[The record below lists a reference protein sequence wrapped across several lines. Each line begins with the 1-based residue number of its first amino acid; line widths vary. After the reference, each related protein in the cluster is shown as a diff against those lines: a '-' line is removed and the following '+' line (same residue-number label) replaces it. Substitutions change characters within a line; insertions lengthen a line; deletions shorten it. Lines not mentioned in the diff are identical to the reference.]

1 MLALVGCSEP
11 VTGGAD
17 GGPDSGFIVRDAGSD
32 VDAGRTS
39 EDAGPDA
46 NLRDANLNDAIFAEP
61 DLCIAAAETCNG
73 LDDDCDGT
81 VDDGVPTGA
90 SCSAGIGACART
102 GTTLCV
108 GGALTGCSAVA
119 GAPGTETCNSLDDD
133 CDGTVDDGVP
143 TGAPCSSG
151 VGACA
156 RTGTTLCVGGALT
169 GCSAVA
175 GAPGT
180 ETCNTV
186 DDDCDGT
193 VDEDICYIVATG
205 GAITTDGDF
214 RVHTFTSSGT
224 FEIVSGTG
232 AVASLV
238 VAGGGG
244 GGGNTGGGGGAGGL
258 ISTAPG
264 ASYTARSFTVTVGPG
279 GPGGPAALSGT
290 IGANSVFDVI
300 TAAGGGGGGHYVNA
314 AGNAG
319 GSGGGGGGGTTG
331 SAGGMGTAGQGNSG
345 GAGFAKRDPFH
356 APCGGGGGAGSPG
369 AGASSAT
376 AAGQGGTGSA
386 SSITGFSVTY
396 ASGGGGGVAG
406 ATAGSASAGG
416 GGAGTNANTP
426 TAGAPNTGGGGGGGG
441 SSGSGAAGGSG
452 VVILRYRF
460 R

>member
-108 GGALTGCSAVA
+108 SGALTGCSAVA
-119 GAPGTETCNSLDDD
+119 GAPGTETCNGLDDD

-205 GAITTDGDF
+205 GTIVQDG
-214 RVHTFTSSGT
+214 RYKVHTFNDSGIFTVISGSGT
-224 FEIVSGTG
+224 IE
-232 AVASLV
+232 SLV
-238 VAGGGG
+238 IAGGGQAGSGGGFYGGGG
-244 GGGNTGGGGGAGGL
+244 GGGGEAIATFPGATSAIRAYAVVVGTGGTGGGL
-258 ISTAPG
+258 T
-264 ASYTARSFTVTVGPG
+264 
-279 GPGGPAALSGT
+279 
-290 IGANSVFDVI
+290 
-300 TAAGGGGGGHYVNA
+300 
-314 AGNAG
+314 G
-319 GSGGGGGGGTTG
+319 GSGTNSSVAGIVARGGTGG
-331 SAGGMGTAGQGNSG
+331 SPGGGNSG
-345 GAGFAKRDPFH
+345 DFTGGAANSNGA
-356 APCGGGGGAGSPG
+356 GGGAGSGGNGGNAP
-369 AGASSAT
+369 AGT
-376 AAGQGGTGSA
+376 VGGSGGVGI
-386 SSITGFSVTY
+386 SSIITGAVVFY
-396 ASGGGGGVAG
+396 ASGGGGGGQVTEEPWA
-406 ATAGSASAGG
+406 ASAPADASGG
-416 GGAGTNANTP
+416 DVWNTP
-426 TAGAPNTGGGGGGGG
+426 GNYSDETP
-441 SSGSGAAGGSG
+441 
-452 VVILRYRF
+452 F
-460 R
+460 